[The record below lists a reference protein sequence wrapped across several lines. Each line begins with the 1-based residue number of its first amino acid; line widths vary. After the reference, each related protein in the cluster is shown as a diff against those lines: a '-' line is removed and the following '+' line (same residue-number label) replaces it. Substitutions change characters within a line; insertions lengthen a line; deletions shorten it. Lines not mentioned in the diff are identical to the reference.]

1 MTTHESGVVNSNQY
15 FKPRE
20 KTGECVF
27 TSTVRKPHQYKT
39 LDEISNNAK
48 VRFTRDGL
56 CLITC
61 FDKTRYKEK
70 GYEEI
75 EHFFDGHTP
84 TPKPKTNLLK
94 KIINPDGTITFIEN
108 DNLKQ
113 DKPKRTPTEQEQEKN
128 KRDSLI
134 RAKKKVFEIA
144 SANEWHYMATFTLNK
159 DVIDR
164 YDSTEVQK
172 RFCNWLSNMVQR
184 KGLKGLFIP
193 EKHEDGA
200 IHFHGLMNDAL
211 TMHFSK
217 TYKVMGIK
225 KPMGERKLRNMKK
238 SPTSQGVKP
247 VFNVGE
253 YKLGFST
260 AIPLDE
266 QSAVDEVDKNTTRVS
281 HYITKYCTKDLDKI
295 FGSYYI
301 AVGKIER
308 ELPFLLCNMDFNEL
322 AKFGKV
328 VKLPEN
334 YGTVCYATITKDDF
348 EGSEIL

>member
-15 FKPRE
+15 FKPRK
-20 KTGECVF
+20 KTGESVF
-27 TSTVRKPHQYKT
+27 SSTVRKPHQYKT

-61 FDKTRYKEK
+61 FDKTRYREK

-75 EHFFDGHTP
+75 EHFFDGVQEYQKK
-84 TPKPKTNLLK
+84 PKPKQK
-94 KIINPDGTITFIEN
+94 K
-108 DNLKQ
+108 
-113 DKPKRTPTEQEQEKN
+113 EKN
-128 KRDSLI
+128 EPTKAEKEKNRQDSLK

-164 YDSTEVQK
+164 YDSVEVQK
-172 RFCNWLSNMVQR
+172 RFSNWLSNMVQR

-238 SPTSQGVKP
+238 SPTDTGVKP

-308 ELPFLLCNMDFNEL
+308 ELPFMLCNMDFNEL

>member
-15 FKPRE
+15 FKPRK
-20 KTGECVF
+20 KTGESVF
-27 TSTVRKPHQYKT
+27 SSTVLKPHQYKT

-61 FDKTRYKEK
+61 FDKTRYREK
-70 GYEEI
+70 GYEEL

-94 KIINPDGTITFIEN
+94 KVINYDGSISFVEN
-108 DNLKQ
+108 DNA
-113 DKPKRTPTEQEQEKN
+113 EKN
-128 KRDSLI
+128 KRKELSEAQKEKNRQDSLK

-172 RFCNWLSNMVQR
+172 RFSNWLSNMVQR

-238 SPTSQGVKP
+238 SPTDTGVKP

-308 ELPFLLCNMDFNEL
+308 ELPFMLCNMDFKEL
-322 AKFGKV
+322 ARFGKV

-334 YGTVCYATITKDDF
+334 YGSVCYATITKDDF

>member
-1 MTTHESGVVNSNQY
+1 MTTSQNEIVSQVKY

-20 KTGECVF
+20 KTDKSVF
-27 TSTVRKPHQYKT
+27 TSTVRKPWQYDTREDITK
-39 LDEISNNAK
+39 NAK

-56 CLITC
+56 CLVTC
-61 FDKTRYKEK
+61 FDKSRYREK
-70 GYEEI
+70 GYEEL
-75 EHFFDGHTP
+75 EHFYDGHTP

-113 DKPKRTPTEQEQEKN
+113 DKPKRTPTEQEKN
-128 KRDSLI
+128 KRDALI

-144 SANEWHYMATFTLNK
+144 SANEWSYMVTFTLNK
-159 DVIDR
+159 EKIDR
-164 YDSTEVQK
+164 YDPKTVQK
-172 RFCNWLSNMVQR
+172 SFSAWLSNMVQR
-184 KGLKGLFIP
+184 KDLKALIIP
-193 EKHEDGA
+193 EYHPTDKA
-200 IHFHGLMNDAL
+200 IHFHGLINDTL
-211 TMHFSK
+211 TFDHSN
-217 TYKVMGIK
+217 TYKVMGKK
-225 KPMGERKLRNMKK
+225 KPMREERVKRLKK
-238 SPTSQGVKP
+238 TIHDDDVKP
-247 VFNVGE
+247 VYNIKE

-266 QSAVDEVDKNTTRVS
+266 QLQKEETSKNVTRVS

-308 ELPFLLCNMDFNEL
+308 ELPFILCNMDFEQL
-322 AKFGKV
+322 AEFGKV

-348 EGSEIL
+348 QGSEIL

>member
-1 MTTHESGVVNSNQY
+1 MTTHESGVVNSIQD
-15 FKPRE
+15 FKQRE
-20 KTGECVF
+20 KTDKCVF
-27 TSTVRKPHQYKT
+27 TSTVLKPHQYKT

-61 FDKTRYKEK
+61 FDKTRYREK

-75 EHFFDGHTP
+75 EHFYDGIQEYQKKS
-84 TPKPKTNLLK
+84 KPRQK
-94 KIINPDGTITFIEN
+94 KE
-108 DNLKQ
+108 
-113 DKPKRTPTEQEQEKN
+113 KREPCKAEKEKN
-128 KRDSLI
+128 RQDSLK

-164 YDSTEVQK
+164 YDSVEVQK

-238 SPTSQGVKP
+238 SPTDTGVKP

>member
-1 MTTHESGVVNSNQY
+1 MTTHNSGVVNSNQY
-15 FKPRE
+15 FKPRK
-20 KTGECVF
+20 KTGESVF
-27 TSTVRKPHQYKT
+27 SSTVLKPHQYKT

-61 FDKTRYKEK
+61 FDKTRYREK

-75 EHFFDGHTP
+75 EHFFDGVQEYQKKS
-84 TPKPKTNLLK
+84 KPRQK
-94 KIINPDGTITFIEN
+94 K
-108 DNLKQ
+108 
-113 DKPKRTPTEQEQEKN
+113 EKN
-128 KRDSLI
+128 EPTKAEKEKNRQDSLK

-164 YDSTEVQK
+164 YDSVEVQK
-172 RFCNWLSNMVQR
+172 RFGNWLSNMVQR

-238 SPTSQGVKP
+238 SPTDTGVKP

-308 ELPFLLCNMDFNEL
+308 ELPFLLCNMDFDEL

>member
-1 MTTHESGVVNSNQY
+1 MTTLESSVVNSNQY
-15 FKPRE
+15 FKPRK
-20 KTGECVF
+20 KTGESVF
-27 TSTVRKPHQYKT
+27 SSTVRKPHQYKT

-61 FDKTRYKEK
+61 FDKTRYREK
-70 GYEEI
+70 GYEEL
-75 EHFFDGHTP
+75 EHFFDGVQEYQKKSKQKKSRKKTEP
-84 TPKPKTNLLK
+84 TKAEK
-94 KIINPDGTITFIEN
+94 
-108 DNLKQ
+108 
-113 DKPKRTPTEQEQEKN
+113 EKN
-128 KRDSLI
+128 RQDSLK

-164 YDSTEVQK
+164 YDSAEVQK
-172 RFCNWLSNMVQR
+172 RFSSWLSNMVQR

-308 ELPFLLCNMDFNEL
+308 ELPFLLCNMDFDEL
-322 AKFGKV
+322 SKFGKV
-328 VKLPEN
+328 VKMPEN
-334 YGTVCYATITKDDF
+334 FGSVCYATITKDDF

>member
-1 MTTHESGVVNSNQY
+1 MTTRNCGVVNSNQY
-15 FKPRE
+15 FKPRK
-20 KTGECVF
+20 KTGESVF
-27 TSTVRKPHQYKT
+27 SSTVRKPHQYKT

-61 FDKTRYKEK
+61 FDKTRYREK
-70 GYEEI
+70 GYEEL
-75 EHFFDGHTP
+75 EHFYDGQ
-84 TPKPKTNLLK
+84 
-94 KIINPDGTITFIEN
+94 
-108 DNLKQ
+108 Q
-113 DKPKRTPTEQEQEKN
+113 DKPKPRQKKEKN
-128 KRDSLI
+128 EPTKAEKEKNRQDSLK

-164 YDSTEVQK
+164 YDSVEVQK
-172 RFCNWLSNMVQR
+172 RFSNWLSNMVQR

-238 SPTSQGVKP
+238 SPTDTGVKP

-308 ELPFLLCNMDFNEL
+308 ELPFLLCNMDFDEL

>member
-1 MTTHESGVVNSNQY
+1 MTTHESGVVNSIQY

-20 KTGECVF
+20 KTGKSAF

-39 LDEISNNAK
+39 LDEISKNAK

-56 CLITC
+56 CLVTC
-61 FDKTRYKEK
+61 FDKTKYREK
-70 GYEEI
+70 GYEEL

-94 KIINPDGTITFIEN
+94 KVINYDGSISFVEN
-108 DNLKQ
+108 DNA
-113 DKPKRTPTEQEQEKN
+113 EKN
-128 KRDSLI
+128 KRKELSEAQKEKNRQDSLK

-144 SANEWHYMATFTLNK
+144 SANEWHYMVTFTLNK
-159 DVIDR
+159 EKIDR
-164 YDSTEVQK
+164 YDPKTVQK
-172 RFCNWLSNMVQR
+172 SFSAWLSNMVQR
-184 KGLKGLFIP
+184 KDLKALIIP
-193 EKHEDGA
+193 EYHPTDKA
-200 IHFHGLMNDAL
+200 IHFHGLINDTL
-211 TMHFSK
+211 TFDHSN

-225 KPMGERKLRNMKK
+225 KPMREERVKRLKK
-238 SPTSQGVKP
+238 TIHDDDVKP
-247 VFNVGE
+247 VYNIKE

-266 QSAVDEVDKNTTRVS
+266 QLQKEETSKNVTRVS

-308 ELPFLLCNMDFNEL
+308 ELPYILCNMDFEQL
-322 AKFGKV
+322 AEFGKV

-348 EGSEIL
+348 NGSEIL